1 MHTRL
6 AVSMLFLICLLTFAL
21 NRAVAQTGG
30 GAPQGG
36 GRGPAGPPLRLTVAG
51 VSEGGDIPT
60 KNSCAAE
67 GGKFVSPAV
76 SWANTPAGTQSFVL
90 LFHDVD
96 AHPGKKL
103 DDVTH
108 WLIFN
113 IPGTSTSLPENVT
126 QDSPAGVGVQAA
138 NIRNQPAY
146 FGPCP
151 PQGGPAHHYI
161 FELIALDT
169 KLDLQANASRDDVMK
184 AAEGHIV
191 GSAGYETLFHR

>member
-1 MHTRL
+1 MRTKAIVATL
-6 AVSMLFLICLLTFAL
+6 FMLGLWSVGVI
-21 NRAVAQTGG
+21 
-30 GAPQGG
+30 GAAAQGG

-51 VSEGGDIPT
+51 ISDGGDIPT
-60 KNSCAAE
+60 RFSCAAD

-76 SWANTPAGTQSFVL
+76 SWTNAPAGTQSFIL
-90 LFHDVD
+90 LFHDTDV
-96 AHPGKKL
+96 HPGKKL

-113 IPGTSTSLPENVT
+113 IPGTSTGLPENVT
-126 QDSPAGVGVQAA
+126 QDSPASVGVQGA

-151 PQGGPAHHYI
+151 PPGAPHHYI
-161 FELIALDT
+161 FELLALDS
-169 KLDLQANASRDDVMK
+169 KLDLQANATRDDVMK
-184 AAEGHIV
+184 AAEAHII